1 MISQPLLPRSSPLR
15 RRHSRHRKRAAIVVP
30 ALVAAAMLG
39 VAMWQ
44 GRHLGLGVKSHDNE
58 DKSNMNNNAAYDRV
72 AKHERYDRSAADST
86 GTTPC
91 RLRGGALE
99 LEKVVSDQLQIY
111 GKESANE
118 FTYNPLTKKTKV
130 IATLGPACSD
140 IESLKALLRAG
151 ANIFRLNSSHR
162 RPGQFEKV
170 VKLIRQASA
179 EAGIP
184 VQILG
189 DLQGPK
195 FRVAEVG
202 GEGHVMLQEGEVV
215 SFGIRKDDNDVIV
228 PGRIVMKPTKE
239 QTALLKGLSN
249 GMKLLIN
256 DGAMELQVIER
267 VSEEEVKAKVVVG
280 GKLTARKGVNVPQ
293 LQIECSALT
302 AKDIDDANFLLSC
315 DPPIDYVA
323 LSFVQ
328 KKQDVEDFIELMDKA
343 GIPKNK
349 RPKIIPKIEKPQA
362 LENVDGI
369 LEIADGLMVARGDLG
384 VECSIERVPFAQK
397 LLIRKANLQKKFVIV
412 ATQMLES
419 MNDNAAPTRAEVS
432 DVANA
437 VFDGTN
443 AVMTSAETSTG
454 KFPSRTIEQMSRI
467 VTEAEKML
475 PKLAQLGSTKKSE

>member
-1 MISQPLLPRSSPLR
+1 
-15 RRHSRHRKRAAIVVP
+15 
-30 ALVAAAMLG
+30 
-39 VAMWQ
+39 
-44 GRHLGLGVKSHDNE
+44 
-58 DKSNMNNNAAYDRV
+58 
-72 AKHERYDRSAADST
+72 
-86 GTTPC
+86 
-91 RLRGGALE
+91 
-99 LEKVVSDQLQIY
+99 
-111 GKESANE
+111 
-118 FTYNPLTKKTKV
+118 
-130 IATLGPACSD
+130 
-140 IESLKALLRAG
+140 
-151 ANIFRLNSSHR
+151 
-162 RPGQFEKV
+162 
-170 VKLIRQASA
+170 
-179 EAGIP
+179 
-184 VQILG
+184 
-189 DLQGPK
+189 
-195 FRVAEVG
+195 
-202 GEGHVMLQEGEVV
+202 
-215 SFGIRKDDNDVIV
+215 
-228 PGRIVMKPTKE
+228 
-239 QTALLKGLSN
+239 
-249 GMKLLIN
+249 
-256 DGAMELQVIER
+256 MELQVIER